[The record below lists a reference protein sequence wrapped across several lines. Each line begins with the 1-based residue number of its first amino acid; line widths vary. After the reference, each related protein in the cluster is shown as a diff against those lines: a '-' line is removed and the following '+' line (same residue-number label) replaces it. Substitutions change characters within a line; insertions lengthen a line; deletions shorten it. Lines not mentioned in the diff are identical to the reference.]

1 MVPHYTIEYSTK
13 KPINYCLGFNMNE
26 SQKRM
31 QHRVVTL
38 IKSPNI
44 GWNEYGSVW
53 GYRYMNIVRK
63 KQIRWKQN

>member
-26 SQKRM
+26 SQKRT

-38 IKSPNI
+38 IKSSNI

-53 GYRYMNIVRK
+53 GYRI
-63 KQIRWKQN
+63 